1 MKKEINKELKK
12 QKTVVTLCA
21 VGLVVSILF
30 GVFFYLQND
39 KSFWTFVAIL
49 VLDLIELPLEI
60 KKYRK
65 LKAEAE
71 E

>member
-30 GVFFYLQND
+30 FAFYFLMND
-39 KSFWTFVAIL
+39 KTYWTFVAL
-49 VLDLIELPLEI
+49 FVLDIIELPIEI
-60 KKYRK
+60 KKYKK
-65 LKAEAE
+65 LKAEAKE
-71 E
+71 

>member
-1 MKKEINKELKK
+1 MEKDLSKELKK
-12 QKTVVTLCA
+12 QKSVVTLCA

>member
-30 GVFFYLQND
+30 FAFYFLMND
-39 KSFWTFVAIL
+39 KTYWTFVAL
-49 VLDLIELPLEI
+49 FVLDIIELPLEV
-60 KKYRK
+60 KKYKK
-65 LKAEAE
+65 LKAEAQE
-71 E
+71 

>member
-1 MKKEINKELKK
+1 MKKDFNKELKK

-30 GVFFYLQND
+30 FAFYFLMND
-39 KSFWTFVAIL
+39 KTYWTFVAL
-49 VLDLIELPLEI
+49 FVLDIIELPIEI
-60 KKYRK
+60 KKYKK

>member
-1 MKKEINKELKK
+1 MKKDFNKELKK

-21 VGLVVSILF
+21 AGLIVSILF
-30 GVFFYLQND
+30 FALYYLQND
-39 KSFWTFVAIL
+39 KTYWTFVAVF
-49 VLDLIELPLEI
+49 VLDIIELPIEI
-60 KKYRK
+60 KKYKK

>member
-1 MKKEINKELKK
+1 MEKDLSKELKK

-21 VGLVVSILF
+21 VGLVVGILF
-30 GVFFYLQND
+30 GVFYYLQND
-39 KSFWTFVAIL
+39 KTYWTFVAIL
-49 VLDLIELPLEI
+49 VLDLIELPLEV
-60 KKYRK
+60 KKYKK

>member
-1 MKKEINKELKK
+1 MEKDLSKELKK
-12 QKTVVTLCA
+12 QKSVVTLCA

-30 GVFFYLQND
+30 GVFYYLQND
-39 KSFWTFVAIL
+39 KTYWTFVAIL

-60 KKYRK
+60 KKHKK

>member
-1 MKKEINKELKK
+1 MKKDLSKELKK
-12 QKTVVTLCA
+12 QKSVVTLCA

>member
-12 QKTVVTLCA
+12 QKSVVTLCA

-60 KKYRK
+60 KKYKK

>member
-1 MKKEINKELKK
+1 MKKDLSKELNK
-12 QKTVVTLCA
+12 QKSVVTLCA

-49 VLDLIELPLEI
+49 VLDLIELPLEV
-60 KKYRK
+60 KKYKK

>member
-12 QKTVVTLCA
+12 QKSVVTLCA

-49 VLDLIELPLEI
+49 VLDLIELPLEV
-60 KKYRK
+60 KKYKK

>member
-1 MKKEINKELKK
+1 MEKDLSKELKK

-21 VGLVVSILF
+21 VGLVVGILF
-30 GVFFYLQND
+30 GVFYYLQND
-39 KSFWTFVAIL
+39 KTYWTFVAIL
-49 VLDLIELPLEI
+49 VLDLIELPIEI
-60 KKYRK
+60 KKYKK

>member
-1 MKKEINKELKK
+1 MKKDLSKELKK
-12 QKTVVTLCA
+12 QKSVVTLCA

-49 VLDLIELPLEI
+49 VLDLIELPLEV
-60 KKYRK
+60 KKYKK
-65 LKAEAE
+65 LKAEAQE
-71 E
+71 

>member
-1 MKKEINKELKK
+1 MKKDLSKELKK
-12 QKTVVTLCA
+12 QKSVVTLCA

-60 KKYRK
+60 KKYKK

>member
-1 MKKEINKELKK
+1 MEKDLSKELKK

-21 VGLVVSILF
+21 AGLIVSILF
-30 GVFFYLQND
+30 FALYYLQND
-39 KSFWTFVAIL
+39 KTYWTFVAIL
-49 VLDLIELPLEI
+49 VLDLIELPIEI
-60 KKYRK
+60 KKYKK

>member
-1 MKKEINKELKK
+1 MEKDLSKELKK

-21 VGLVVSILF
+21 VGLVVGILF
-30 GVFFYLQND
+30 GVFYYLQND
-39 KSFWTFVAIL
+39 KTYWTFVAIL

-60 KKYRK
+60 KKYKK

>member
-1 MKKEINKELKK
+1 MKKDLSKELKK
-12 QKTVVTLCA
+12 QKSVVTLCA

-49 VLDLIELPLEI
+49 VLDLIELPLEV
-60 KKYRK
+60 KKYKK

>member
-1 MKKEINKELKK
+1 MKKDLSNELKK
-12 QKTVVTLCA
+12 QKSVVTLCA

-49 VLDLIELPLEI
+49 VLDLIELPLEV
-60 KKYRK
+60 KKYKK

>member
-1 MKKEINKELKK
+1 MKKDLSKELKK
-12 QKTVVTLCA
+12 QKSVVTLCA

-49 VLDLIELPLEI
+49 VLDLIELPIEI
-60 KKYRK
+60 KKYKK

>member
-1 MKKEINKELKK
+1 MKKEISKELKK
-12 QKTVVTLCA
+12 QKSVVTLCA

-49 VLDLIELPLEI
+49 VLDLIELPLEV
-60 KKYRK
+60 KKYKK

>member
-1 MKKEINKELKK
+1 M
-12 QKTVVTLCA
+12 
-21 VGLVVSILF
+21 
-30 GVFFYLQND
+30 ND
-39 KSFWTFVAIL
+39 KTYWTFVAL
-49 VLDLIELPLEI
+49 FVLDIIELPLEI

>member
-1 MKKEINKELKK
+1 MKKEISKELKK
-12 QKTVVTLCA
+12 QKSVVTLCA

>member
-1 MKKEINKELKK
+1 MKKDLSKELKK
-12 QKTVVTLCA
+12 QKSVVTLCA

-30 GVFFYLQND
+30 GLFFYLQND

-49 VLDLIELPLEI
+49 VLDLIELPIEI
-60 KKYRK
+60 KKYKK

>member
-1 MKKEINKELKK
+1 MKKDINKELKK

-21 VGLVVSILF
+21 VGLVVGILF
-30 GVFFYLQND
+30 GVFYYLQND
-39 KSFWTFVAIL
+39 KTYWTFVAIL
-49 VLDLIELPLEI
+49 VLDLIELPIEI
-60 KKYRK
+60 KKYKK

>member
-21 VGLVVSILF
+21 VGLVVGILF
-30 GVFFYLQND
+30 GVFYYLQND
-39 KSFWTFVAIL
+39 KTYWTFVAIL
-49 VLDLIELPLEI
+49 VLDLIELPIEI
-60 KKYRK
+60 KKYKK

>member
-1 MKKEINKELKK
+1 MKKDINKELKK

-30 GVFFYLQND
+30 FALYYLQND
-39 KSFWTFVAIL
+39 KTYWTFVAIL
-49 VLDLIELPLEI
+49 VLDLIELPIEI
-60 KKYRK
+60 KKYKK

>member
-12 QKTVVTLCA
+12 QKSVVTLCA